1 MKFKEFLASKSIEDI
16 TKLDAEAQ
24 AGLYNEYNEA
34 SKKEIES
41 AMEAK
46 ASKEEVEAMKA
57 ELSETMTKQFV
68 ALQTVLKDQGILMKK
83 LTREEVAAKEITVK
97 EKLEENKEA
106 LKALA
111 KGESRENVRF
121 TVNKAVGD
129 MSLIGNTVGQIPQPR
144 QTSAFLTARWCFLPF
159 FSYCQVH

>member
-24 AGLYNEYNEA
+24 ASLYNEYNEA

-41 AMEAK
+41 AVEAK
-46 ASKEEVEAMKA
+46 ASKEEVEAMKK

-83 LTREEVAAKEITVK
+83 LSKEEVAQ
-97 EKLEENKEA
+97 
-106 LKALA
+106 
-111 KGESRENVRF
+111 REVSIADQE
-121 TVNKAVGD
+121 T
-129 MSLIGNTVGQIPQPR
+129 T
-144 QTSAFLTARWCFLPF
+144 
-159 FSYCQVH
+159 